1 MIDKA
6 QGNEIRKITLALM
19 LVVSGLSL
27 LVFHG
32 SFQSITLGII
42 IGAMCGLLGFG
53 MIERMCSNI
62 ELYTN
67 AKGRGQGAYVKRYAL
82 YTLVFALSIYKGVH
96 PLALLV
102 GMLCHKVSIVIYAI
116 LHRKEVG

>member
-19 LVVSGLSL
+19 LVISGLSL
-27 LVFHG
+27 LVFQG

-53 MIERMCSNI
+53 LIERMCSNI
-62 ELYTN
+62 
-67 AKGRGQGAYVKRYAL
+67 
-82 YTLVFALSIYKGVH
+82 
-96 PLALLV
+96 
-102 GMLCHKVSIVIYAI
+102 
-116 LHRKEVG
+116 